1 MIKNNRLSGIQGAV
15 AMFALGLSHSVM
27 ADDVLQAG
35 EHDFSGVLTTTY
47 QDTNIDNVKADWLF
61 SIDLE
66 SQWQFDGFG
75 VYGLAEYSRSVK
87 AGGVADSF
95 GFANADA
102 GTAID
107 NDGDG
112 RGQISSLYVYG
123 DTDKDGEHGWLFGL
137 VQVTGLIDRSDYA
150 NDEVS
155 QFLSLN
161 MLNNLTIAFPDY
173 AIAGMVENKDGFG
186 DFGYRVMVSSSH
198 GIQDSTDENSAIQSY
213 SELLDV
219 GSSDKGLFSGAE
231 LLFEREN
238 YFANIGVW
246 TNSADDAGAD
256 YGMFVGLDYHMDN
269 GGLNIRFGQANAEDG
284 EAERFVGIGYEQQL
298 AGGTFAA
305 SYSLTRYNQDVDS
318 VLHHGEFYYRF
329 AAIDKVLYLTPAVQ
343 WFEGGGLIDDGVI
356 WGVRAEVWF

>member
-1 MIKNNRLSGIQGAV
+1 MTKNNRHSGIQGAV

-47 QDTNIDNVKADWLF
+47 QDTNVDNVKADWLF

-75 VYGLAEYSRSVK
+75 IYGLAEYSRTVE

-95 GFANADA
+95 EFANADA
-102 GTAID
+102 GTSVD

-112 RGQISSLYVYG
+112 RGQVAMLYVYG
-123 DTDKDGEHGWLFGL
+123 DRDKDGEHDWLFGL
-137 VQVTGLIDRSDYA
+137 AQVTGLIDRSDYA

-173 AIAGMVENKDGFG
+173 AIAGMVEDKDGFG
-186 DFGYRVMVSSSH
+186 DFGYRVMISSSH
-198 GIQDSTDENSAIQSY
+198 GIQDSLDDGAIQTY
-213 SELLDV
+213 GELLDV

-231 LLFEREN
+231 LLFEREK
-238 YFANIGVW
+238 YLANIGVW

-256 YGMFVGLDYHMDN
+256 YGMFVGLDYHLDN

-284 EAERFVGIGYEQQL
+284 GAERFVGVGYEQQL

-305 SYSLTRYNQDVDS
+305 SYSLTRYNQDDDS

-329 AAIDKVLYLTPAVQ
+329 AAIDKILYLTPALQ
-343 WFEGGGLIDDGVI
+343 WFEGGTLMDDGVI